1 MVQLKLKLKD
11 GRESIMYY
19 DGEEESRLKFNAA
32 MKSGFIVD
40 YEVTNE
46 KWYPS
51 PRFGQ
56 KNKNK

>member
-46 KWYPS
+46 K
-51 PRFGQ
+51 
-56 KNKNK
+56 